1 MRGEHSKVKY
11 TKQREEIQ
19 KEIRR
24 SGKPEMWRANGLN
37 LTEEEVRE
45 AMKNSRS
52 NKEAARWLDISF
64 LTYKRY
70 AETFIDLDTGKS
82 LYEVH
87 KNKQGVGIP
96 RKGSG
101 RPIKIEKYTDEE
113 LRENQV
119 YSSSALARL
128 KATMMETGKLGYTCA
143 CCGYAEKRVT
153 DMKVPLLLNFK
164 NGKKSDWRIE
174 NLRWVCYNCSFL
186 LGLDYFSN
194 SLTQKIESL
203 VPTELKDMNVV
214 DQVQKF
220 YDMDDILLGQ
230 FKKLGLDNIE
240 DPKPKEAPT
249 QDLSDLID
257 YI

>member
-1 MRGEHSKVKY
+1 
-11 TKQREEIQ
+11 
-19 KEIRR
+19 
-24 SGKPEMWRANGLN
+24 
-37 LTEEEVRE
+37 
-45 AMKNSRS
+45 
-52 NKEAARWLDISF
+52 LDISF

-82 LYEVH
+82 LYEIH
-87 KNKQGVGIP
+87 KNKNGIGIP
-96 RKGSG
+96 KSGSG
-101 RPIKIEKYTDEE
+101 RPIRVDRYTEEE

-119 YSSSALARL
+119 YSSTALKKL
-128 KATMMETGKLGYTCA
+128 KATLMYKGLIGYTCA
-143 CCGYAEKRVT
+143 CCGFSEKRVS
-153 DMKVPLLLNFK
+153 DMKVPLVLNFK

-194 SLTQKIESL
+194 PTIEVIEGL
-203 VPTELKDMNVV
+203 VPEQVSDMNVI
-214 DQVQKF
+214 DRVQKF

-240 DPKPKEAPT
+240 DPKPKETPT

>member
-1 MRGEHSKVKY
+1 MRGSHSKVKGS
-11 TKQREEIQ
+11 KRREEWLDA
-19 KEIRR
+19 ERH
-24 SGKPEMWRANGLN
+24 SGKPGAWRYNGLN

-52 NKEAARWLDISF
+52 NKEAARWLDVT
-64 LTYKRY
+64 LATYRKY
-70 AETFIDLDTGKS
+70 AKSFIDLDTGKS
-82 LYEVH
+82 LYEIH
-87 KNKQGVGIP
+87 YNKQGVGIP

-101 RPIKIEKYTDEE
+101 KKLNIETFLDQE
-113 LRENQV
+113 LKENQV
-119 YSSSALARL
+119 YSTNALVRLKSAL
-128 KATMMETGKLGYTCA
+128 MSSGKLGYTCS
-143 CCGYAEKRVT
+143 CCGYAEKRVS

-194 SLTQKIESL
+194 TLTQKIETL
-203 VPTELKDMNVV
+203 VPTELTDVNVV

-220 YDMDDILLGQ
+220 YDMDDILLEQ
-230 FKKLGLDNIE
+230 FKKMGLE
-240 DPKPKEAPT
+240 DKPKELEIKEH
-249 QDLSDLID
+249 DLSDLID